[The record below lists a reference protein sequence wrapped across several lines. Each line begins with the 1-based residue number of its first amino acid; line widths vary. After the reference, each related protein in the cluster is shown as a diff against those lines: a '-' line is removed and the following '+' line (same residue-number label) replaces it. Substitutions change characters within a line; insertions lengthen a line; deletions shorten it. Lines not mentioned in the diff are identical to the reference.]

1 MKMKLDEQ
9 IRSGV
14 ELGGEGDDGLEDNVL
29 EALRNEMAND

>member
-14 ELGGEGDDGLEDNVL
+14 DGGEGEDGLEDNVL
-29 EALRNEMAND
+29 EALRNEMADY